1 MAPSE
6 PRLRAETRRRA
17 CGGLTMRVVLCV
29 LVVAFVTTSVG
40 AAAIVDP
47 RAPRQQHTAAA
58 TKRANAIVLRRGDLA
73 AGWKLDPP
81 AKPNPPCTVGPDE
94 SKLVQTAKAD
104 PSFTWK
110 DGVTNIGS
118 EVDIFSTPAAARL
131 DWNASTRAL
140 LQACLLQS
148 ARAGA
153 GKKAN
158 VRIVSTATLAA
169 PKGAE
174 RSLHYRFVLG
184 FRTAGSANLVIDVV
198 ALGKG
203 AVTVVLHTLTVR
215 SALPASTLDA
225 LTGVLAKRLDA
236 GGGITS

>member
-1 MAPSE
+1 
-6 PRLRAETRRRA
+6 
-17 CGGLTMRVVLCV
+17 MRVVLCV
-29 LVVAFVTTSVG
+29 FAFGLVVTSTA

-58 TKRANAIVLRRGDLA
+58 TKRAKAIVLRRSDLA

-81 AKPNPPCTVGPDE
+81 AKPNPPCTAGPDE

-131 DWNASTRAL
+131 DWRASTRAL

-184 FRTAGSANLVIDVV
+184 FQTAGSANLVIDVV

-203 AVTVVLHTLTVR
+203 AVTVVLHTLTVQ
-215 SALPASTLDA
+215 SALSASTLAA
-225 LTGVLAKRLDA
+225 LTGVLATRLNA
-236 GGGITS
+236 GGGVTA